1 MRIMEPSKILTKL
14 KKLFAN
20 LLKLDF
26 SNPAVFL
33 TAIALCIIPF
43 ILKYLVLTGL
53 LIGLCLAISIILL
66 VQRSPLWLKKLIN
79 KYPLV
84 SDLTLSTVAVAGIG
98 SYLGSGL
105 TLGLGFIFC
114 DIILSLT
121 LHSITDYG
129 NGNEDG
135 AEQNPVYA

>member
-1 MRIMEPSKILTKL
+1 MEITNILTKI
-14 KKLFAN
+14 KSLFVKI
-20 LLKLDF
+20 LSLDF
-26 SNPAVFL
+26 RNPAVFL
-33 TAIALCIIPF
+33 TAIALGILPF

-66 VQRSPLWLKKLIN
+66 VQRSPLWLKKLIH

-84 SDLTLSTVAVAGIG
+84 SDLVLSTIAVAGIG

-121 LHSITDYG
+121 LHTIVNYG
-129 NGNEDG
+129 NGNEEG
-135 AEQNPVYA
+135 AEQAPVYA